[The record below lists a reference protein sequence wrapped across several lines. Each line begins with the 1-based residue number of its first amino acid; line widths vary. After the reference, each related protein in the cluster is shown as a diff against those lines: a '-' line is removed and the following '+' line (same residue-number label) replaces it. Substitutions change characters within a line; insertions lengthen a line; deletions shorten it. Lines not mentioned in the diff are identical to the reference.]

1 MALTSEQ
8 INSLL
13 ADVKN
18 FLRVTWNEEDAEL
31 TRMIQRAMAYFKS
44 VTGKDLD
51 FIADGREKDLLL
63 ERCRY
68 VYNRSA
74 EEFEHNFRH
83 EILNL
88 QFRVAVDERRE
99 RLESET

>member
-8 INSLL
+8 TNSILS
-13 ADVKN
+13 DVKN
-18 FLRVTWNEEDAEL
+18 FLRVTWNEEDEEL
-31 TRMIQRAMAYFKS
+31 TRMIRRSMAYFKS
-44 VTGKDLD
+44 ITGAELD
-51 FIADGREKDLLL
+51 YVVDERAKDLLL

-74 EEFEHNFRH
+74 EEFENNFRH
-83 EILNL
+83 ELLNL